1 VSGALE
7 ERSAEDRR
15 QPLRRWVRKL
25 AWLAIPVTLAGE
37 LSHRLLERL
46 GQTLA
51 HHLFHILFAGAAAVA
66 FVVFVAIDV
75 RRHGWPI
82 FSRGAGPTPVDPRGG
97 RLRTPPAG

>member
-37 LSHRLLERL
+37 LGHRLLERL

-51 HHLFHILFAGAAAVA
+51 HHFFHLLFAGAAAVA
-66 FVVFVAIDV
+66 FVVFVAIEV
-75 RRHGWPI
+75 RRHGWPT
-82 FSRGAGPTPVDPRGG
+82 FSRRAGPTPVEPRGG